1 MITLCTSVKLLKS
14 LNGFTL
20 GKKKGFVRLPSY
32 FLESV
37 LLFRF
42 QLKDELDEGR
52 YDLKFLAKRGQMEN
66 QIVAVDDIE
75 LKTILITKTDDEMP
89 TTTTTTTAAPTTITT
104 EIPTSSDA
112 PTTPPTPT
120 LPPTSSTVAPVPL
133 KGGMIGYSGEVMI
146 IFLIVAL
153 ATALAL
159 LSVKHH
165 QMREKLREYEVAKNA
180 NQQNYDNPLFTGQ
193 HTSAERYGTIA
204 GP

>member
-1 MITLCTSVKLLKS
+1 M
-14 LNGFTL
+14 
-20 GKKKGFVRLPSY
+20 PSY

-89 TTTTTTTAAPTTITT
+89 TTTTTTTTAPTTITT
-104 EIPTSSDA
+104 EILTSSEA